1 MYQLAI
7 FDLDGTLLDTLA
19 DLRQGLNY
27 ALSTQG
33 FAPRTL
39 PEVRAFV
46 GNGIRKLI
54 ERAVP
59 AGTDEAQIEAVFEA
73 FNPYYAVH
81 CADFTTPYPGI
92 SELLRQLQADG
103 VVSAVVSNKPDYAVK
118 TLSAQ
123 YFPGLLAASAG
134 AKDGV
139 RKSPA
144 RTPCSRSSGSWEPRR
159 CAPSTSAI
167 PRSTWPRPG
176 TRACPAFQSAGA
188 SATGMCSST
197 REPKPS
203 VTVWTRSTV
212 RCGRAEA
219 RMERKNNYEIQAGQ
233 ARKLFCAHDLDAVAR
248 AHGLRTD
255 GDFLYLRLLSE
266 DYRVSRADGYI
277 ARRDSGAW
285 LPADGFDETLTIF
298 DLLCDAK
305 PGRRAAGAWKTTLDF
320 GGQVHRGLME
330 PNRADALELLYDRR
344 PELLERACL
353 RLGGTPM
360 AGADVSFS
368 LPFFEELRIAVQFWH
383 GDDEFAPRLRVLW
396 DANADQYL
404 RYETMYYAIGLLK
417 SRLREYGG
425 E

>member
-139 RKSPA
+139 RKK
-144 RTPCSRSSGSWEPRR
+144 PCPDAVFEVVRQLGAEALRLHRR
-159 CAPSTSAI
+159 LRGRRGHGPERGHALHFSQLGL
-167 PRSTWPRPG
+167 PRPG
-176 TRACPAFQSAGA
+176 C
-188 SATGMCSST
+188 
-197 REPKPS
+197 
-203 VTVWTRSTV
+203 
-212 RCGRAEA
+212 A
-219 RMERKNNYEIQAGQ
+219 RQRG
-233 ARKLFCAHDLDAVAR
+233 
-248 AHGLRTD
+248 
-255 GDFLYLRLLSE
+255 
-266 DYRVSRADGYI
+266 SRNH
-277 ARRDSGAW
+277 
-285 LPADGFDETLTIF
+285 L
-298 DLLCDAK
+298 
-305 PGRRAAGAWKTTLDF
+305 
-320 GGQVHRGLME
+320 
-330 PNRADALELLYDRR
+330 
-344 PELLERACL
+344 
-353 RLGGTPM
+353 
-360 AGADVSFS
+360 
-368 LPFFEELRIAVQFWH
+368 
-383 GDDEFAPRLRVLW
+383 
-396 DANADQYL
+396 
-404 RYETMYYAIGLLK
+404 
-417 SRLREYGG
+417 
-425 E
+425 